1 MNKGFSRVLGLE
13 YLVDFCVKN
22 TVVLSILKK
31 PLTIIRVSKQASK
44 AVDTNEKKEARSYK
58 VSCNDITTIVA
69 QTVDLDLNGFPFV
82 LYNILTSCT
91 ESSVLT

>member
-1 MNKGFSRVLGLE
+1 MNKGFSRILGLG
-13 YLVDFCVKN
+13 YLEDFCEKN
-22 TVVLSILKK
+22 TVAFIKK
-31 PLTIIRVSKQASK
+31 KTLTIIRVSKQASK
-44 AVDTNEKKEARSYK
+44 VVDTNEKKEARSYK